1 MIEIITAGI
10 VLGVTLAFMVGPVF
24 LLLVEISLTK
34 GVGKAIVFDLGV
46 LLADIV
52 FIVLVGYG
60 STFIHE
66 INNVSWVFAIGGI
79 LIIGYGIYNI
89 YNAKRKRKIMDQ
101 QAHLPQITGSNAL
114 YLIKGFFLNFM
125 NVGVLA
131 YWLTTT
137 VTLRAAIQGSA
148 NEAALLWAYF
158 TSTVAAYFA
167 TDLVK
172 IFMAQRLKTK
182 LTTEVLIKIERTV
195 GFILI
200 VFGAF
205 LILRGYLRTQGI
217 AF

>member
-24 LLLVEISLTK
+24 LLLIEISLTK

-46 LLADIV
+46 LLADII
-52 FIVLVGYG
+52 FIVLVGFG
-60 STFIHE
+60 STFIQQ

-89 YNAKRKRKIMDQ
+89 YNAKRKRKNIDQ

-148 NEAALLWAYF
+148 NETALLWAYF

-172 IFMAQRLKTK
+172 VFMAQRLKAR

-205 LILRGYLRTQGI
+205 LILRGYLHTQGI